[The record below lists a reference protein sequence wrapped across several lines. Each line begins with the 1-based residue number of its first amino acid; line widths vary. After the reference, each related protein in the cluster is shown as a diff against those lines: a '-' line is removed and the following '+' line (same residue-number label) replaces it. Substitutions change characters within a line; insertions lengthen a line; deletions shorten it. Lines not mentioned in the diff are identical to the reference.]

1 MAMTHQPRFSVL
13 GPVRAWRG
21 DVELDL
27 GSPQQRAV
35 LAALLLREGSQATIT
50 ELIDALW
57 DVDPPRAAS
66 GTVRTYLYRLRRV
79 LTTGAPDPA
88 DVIESVGGG
97 YTLRVG
103 PEDLDYRRFRELVAG
118 AAADRADGD
127 LAGAAASLRSAEAL
141 WQGSA
146 LAGVPG
152 PYAQSQGMRLESLRR
167 AAIEDRLA
175 IDLDLGRHSEAV
187 TELSALVADEPL
199 CERLRQLLILALY
212 RSGRKA
218 DALASYREV
227 RRLLG
232 DELGL
237 DPGRA
242 LQDLHQRILTGD
254 PTLLIPADRRTPA
267 TAAPVPARP
276 PVPPVPAQLP
286 ADLADF
292 TGRVEI
298 MRTVTTALSAVDRAP
313 VVGLV
318 GLAGVGTSTLA
329 VHAAHAVRDRFPDG
343 QLYLDLRGPDEEP
356 VEARQALGSFLRAYG
371 VGPDS
376 HPDSLAE
383 RAALWRTVLDGRRVL
398 MVLDH
403 ARDAEQLRHLLPAS
417 PGSAVI
423 VTADRRMAG
432 VPAARWSTVDAFRP
446 DESLALMERV
456 AGADRVRAEPEP
468 ARRYA
473 EICSHLP
480 LAVRLAAARLAARP
494 EWSVAAI
501 EDRLRVEIRQP
512 VALHEDCI
520 AVEVPFE
527 RAYGQLDPRQATAFC
542 LAALPD
548 GPDLD
553 LAAVASLLDLP
564 PYEAER
570 VMESLADVHLVET
583 GPYQRYRY
591 QSVVRWFARRKALLV
606 CGSAQREE
614 ALARLARFHRTTA
627 VSSARTLSAYTDLP
641 SIAPADRWAGERVP
655 AIR

>member
-1 MAMTHQPRFSVL
+1 MRHQPRFTVL

-79 LTTGAPDPA
+79 LASGDPDLAGP
-88 DVIESVGGG
+88 IESVGGG
-97 YTLRVG
+97 YALRVD
-103 PEDLDYRRFRELVAG
+103 PEQLDYRRFRELVAG
-118 AAADRADGD
+118 AEADRADGN
-127 LAGAAASLRSAEAL
+127 LAGAAASLRAADAL

-152 PYAQSQGMRLESLRR
+152 PYAQSQGIRLENLRR
-167 AAIEDRLA
+167 SAIEDRQA
-175 IDLDLGRHSEAV
+175 IDLDLGRHTDAV

-218 DALASYREV
+218 DALANYREV

-254 PTLLIPADRRTPA
+254 PALLGPADRQQSP
-267 TAAPVPARP
+267 AAPILAGPAI
-276 PVPPVPAQLP
+276 PAQLP

-292 TGRVEI
+292 TGRAEI
-298 MRTVTTALSAVDRAP
+298 MRTLTTTLTSVDHTP

-356 VEARQALGSFLRAYG
+356 VEPRQALGTFLRAYG
-371 VGPDS
+371 VAPDS
-376 HPDSLAE
+376 QPDSLAE

-423 VTADRRMAG
+423 VTAGRRMAG
-432 VPAARWSTVDAFRP
+432 LPVARWSTVDVFRP

-456 AGADRVRAEPEP
+456 AGTDRVRAEPGP

-520 AVEVPFE
+520 TVEVPFE
-527 RAYGQLDPRQATAFC
+527 RAYRQLDPRQATAFC

-548 GPDLD
+548 RPDLD
-553 LAAVASLLDLP
+553 LAAVAALLDLP

-570 VMESLADVHLVET
+570 VMESLADAHLVEA

-591 QSVVRWFARRKALLV
+591 QSVVRWFARRKALLA
-606 CGSAQREE
+606 CEPAQREE
-614 ALARLARFHRTTA
+614 ALARLARGYGTTA
-627 VSSARTLSAYTDLP
+627 VDPVWAFSPYADLP
-641 SIAPADRWAGERVP
+641 SIAPADRWAAERVP
-655 AIR
+655 AAR